1 MERSI
6 LWCRSQHCR
15 NWEEF
20 HQINDH
26 SIELAAVWFHHSLGG
41 RPCPVVPILCGSFQ
55 EFVVG
60 DAEIGGDE
68 SIDNAL
74 SYLKEA
80 ITGRKTL
87 VLAGADL
94 AHVGPVFGDRLPVD
108 LAWRPRLGV
117 QDNESISAICEGD
130 ANGFLDLSR
139 SEGDARRM
147 CGLAPIYMAL
157 RLLGRTNG
165 EAVGYEQC
173 PADVD
178 GSSLVSIVGV
188 LLYEDA

>member
-26 SIELAAVWFHHSLGG
+26 SIELAAVWFHHFMGG

-60 DAEIGGDE
+60 DA
-68 SIDNAL
+68 S
-74 SYLKEA
+74 
-80 ITGRKTL
+80 
-87 VLAGADL
+87 
-94 AHVGPVFGDRLPVD
+94 
-108 LAWRPRLGV
+108 
-117 QDNESISAICEGD
+117 
-130 ANGFLDLSR
+130 GFLDLSR